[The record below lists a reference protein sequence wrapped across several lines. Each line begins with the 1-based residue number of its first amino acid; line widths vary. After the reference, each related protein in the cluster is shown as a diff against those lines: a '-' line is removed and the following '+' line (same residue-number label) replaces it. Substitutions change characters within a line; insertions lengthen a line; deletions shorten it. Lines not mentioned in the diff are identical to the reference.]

1 MKWTPTLTDTD
12 LVLRYDGRVGVLVNA
27 GAAARVPSAADREHE
42 VVAVRVG
49 EGPVLPVGGVPG
61 ALEAQR
67 QHAVFVRDGRVLHAL
82 DGVSS
87 RR

>member
-12 LVLRYDGRVGVLVNA
+12 LVLRYDGRVGVLRN
-27 GAAARVPSAADREHE
+27 AAARVRSAADREHE

-67 QHAVFVRDGRVLHAL
+67 QHAVFVRDRRVLHAL